1 MKKEVKEDIID
12 EVTVKEEPMYK
23 KVNHKSNKN
32 IKRNKSSKYCYYM
45 YIFGILFQIFVQV
58 QDLGSVAVY
67 NKIYRPSRSLP

>member
-1 MKKEVKEDIID
+1 MKIYENHLKKEVKEEIID

-45 YIFGILFQIFVQV
+45 YIFDFLFQIFIQV
-58 QDLGSVAVY
+58 AELFF
-67 NKIYRPSRSLP
+67 